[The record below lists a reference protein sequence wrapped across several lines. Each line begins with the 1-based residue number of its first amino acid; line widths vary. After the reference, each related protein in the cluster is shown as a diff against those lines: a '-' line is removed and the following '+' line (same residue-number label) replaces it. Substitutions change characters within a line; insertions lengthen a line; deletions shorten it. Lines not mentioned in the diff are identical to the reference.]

1 MNLNR
6 SAAGI
11 AREMVERQDSLGI
24 TSFEMENGTTVID
37 CGVESKGSLE
47 AGVMFSR
54 VCMGGLARIRTGREE
69 YGGLVLDT
77 VEVETHQP
85 AVACLASQKAGWNI
99 TGEGFFSLGSGPARV
114 LARKPKETFQRI
126 GYTEESDEAVI
137 CLEASRYPPEAVC
150 EDIARACGIS
160 PEGLYVLIAR
170 TACQVSSVQISAR
183 MVETAI
189 FRLDHLGVDTREI
202 KMGRGVAPI
211 APVVGDDNQMMGIT
225 NDMVIYGSSVYLET
239 EVDLPVESLPSV
251 NSEAYGKPFADIFR
265 DAGYDFYKVNPAIFA
280 PAEVEVLNL
289 RTGRREKAGR
299 VNPQVLKES
308 LGV

>member
-1 MNLNR
+1 MEN
-6 SAAGI
+6 
-11 AREMVERQDSLGI
+11 QDSLKI
-24 TSFEMENGTTVID
+24 SYFTMDNGTTLID
-37 CGVESKGSLE
+37 CGVNSKGSLE

-54 VCMGGLARIRTGREE
+54 VCMGGLAHIRTGREE
-69 YGGLVLDT
+69 YGGLTLDT
-77 VEVETHQP
+77 VKVETYQP

-99 TGEGFFSLGSGPARV
+99 KGEGFFSLGSGPARI
-114 LARKPKETFQRI
+114 LAKKPKETFERV

-137 CLEASRYPPEAVC
+137 CLEASKYPPEAVC
-150 EDIARACGIS
+150 DDIAKACGIS
-160 PEGLYVLIAR
+160 SEGLYVLIAR
-170 TACQVSSVQISAR
+170 TACPVSSVQISAR

-189 FRLDHLGVDTREI
+189 FRLDHLGVDTRGI

-239 EVDLPVESLPSV
+239 EVDFQVESLPSL
-251 NSEAYGKPFADIFR
+251 NSDAYGKPFADIFKE
-265 DAGYDFYKVNPAIFA
+265 AGYDFYKINPAIFA

-289 RTGRREKAGR
+289 QTGRKEKAGR